1 MLRENIS
8 KGLAGVMILTS
19 IFSICPLNKHGTIE
33 SYASIDVNLATPS
46 NVSINKED
54 DVSEATPS
62 NASKNEGVH
71 IKEDADTINI
81 DDISDVSLIDMADAV
96 GQTVNDN
103 IAVRVPAFIQMEGHS
118 TETKFIVEIIGT
130 MNENSILDLT
140 TDAEFKLSAIMKKDI
155 NAKITLD
162 KTEVTSADFTDNKA
176 TVEGTITLDR
186 ALSAGKW
193 SGDFSIS
200 LSLDSPSLQDIEWEY
215 MNQVD
220 DLMLDVPV
228 EDLPAVVDK
237 PTVDEPT
244 PLPDETSTPVEESSP
259 IEDEPTALPDEVLI
273 EDTEITTLPDSLPVE
288 ETEASSETETSSEI
302 SSIESETESSEL
314 ESETEMDT
322 SESESEHDIEIPE
335 QPDVEIDTGSN
346 DEELE
351 EDSESDVNETEE
363 TESNESSTEEES
375 SDTEENVE
383 QDNN

>member
-1 MLRENIS
+1 
-8 KGLAGVMILTS
+8 MILTS

-46 NVSINKED
+46 NISINKED
-54 DVSEATPS
+54 DVSKATPS
-62 NASKNEGVH
+62 NASKNDGVH

-81 DDISDVSLIDMADAV
+81 DDISDVSLIDMADTV

-130 MNENSILDLT
+130 MDENSILDLN

-162 KTEVTSADFTDNKA
+162 KTEVTSADFIDNKA
-176 TVEGTITLDR
+176 TVKGTITLDR

-228 EDLPAVVDK
+228 EDLPAVVDE
-237 PTVDEPT
+237 PVVDEPV
-244 PLPDETSTPVEESSP
+244 PLPDEPSTPVEESSP
-259 IEDEPTALPDEVLI
+259 IGNEPTALPDEILI

-288 ETEASSETETSSEI
+288 ETETSYET

-322 SESESEHDIEIPE
+322 SESESELDIEIPE

-346 DEELE
+346 DEELI

-363 TESNESSTEEES
+363 TESNESSNEEESSDTEEES

>member
-1 MLRENIS
+1 
-8 KGLAGVMILTS
+8 MILTS

-46 NVSINKED
+46 NISINKED
-54 DVSEATPS
+54 DVSKATPS
-62 NASKNEGVH
+62 NASKNDGVH

-130 MNENSILDLT
+130 MDENSILDLT
-140 TDAEFKLSAIMKKDI
+140 TDTEFKLSAIMKKNI

-162 KTEVTSADFTDNKA
+162 KTEVTSADFIDNKA

-186 ALSAGKW
+186 ALTAGKW

-228 EDLPAVVDK
+228 EDLPAVVDE
-237 PTVDEPT
+237 PVVDEPT
-244 PLPDETSTPVEESSP
+244 PLPDETSTPVEN
-259 IEDEPTALPDEVLI
+259 EPTALPDEPSTPV

-288 ETEASSETETSSEI
+288 DTNTSSETDTETSSET
-302 SSIESETESSEL
+302 SSIESETKSSEL

-322 SESESEHDIEIPE
+322 SGSESEPDIEISE

-346 DEELE
+346 DEELV
-351 EDSESDVNETEE
+351 EDSASDVNETEE
-363 TESNESSTEEES
+363 TEYNESSTEEES

>member
-1 MLRENIS
+1 
-8 KGLAGVMILTS
+8 MILTS

-46 NVSINKED
+46 NISINKED
-54 DVSEATPS
+54 DVSKATPS
-62 NASKNEGVH
+62 NASKNDGVH

-81 DDISDVSLIDMADAV
+81 DDIIDVSLIDMADAV

-130 MNENSILDLT
+130 MDENSILDLT

-162 KTEVTSADFTDNKA
+162 KTEVTSDDFIDNKA

-228 EDLPAVVDK
+228 EDLPAVVD
-237 PTVDEPT
+237 EPVT
-244 PLPDETSTPVEESSP
+244 LPDEPSTPVEESSP
-259 IEDEPTALPDEVLI
+259 IEDEPTALPDEPSTPV

-288 ETEASSETETSSEI
+288 ETETLSETETSYET

-314 ESETEMDT
+314 ESETEMNT
-322 SESESEHDIEIPE
+322 SESESEPDIEISE

-346 DEELE
+346 DEELV
-351 EDSESDVNETEE
+351 EDSESDVNETVEN
-363 TESNESSTEEES
+363 ESNESNTEEES
-375 SDTEENVE
+375 SDTDENVE

>member
-1 MLRENIS
+1 
-8 KGLAGVMILTS
+8 MILTS

-46 NVSINKED
+46 NISINKED
-54 DVSEATPS
+54 DVSKATPS
-62 NASKNEGVH
+62 NASKNDGVH

-130 MNENSILDLT
+130 MDENSILDLT
-140 TDAEFKLSAIMKKDI
+140 TDTEFKLSAIMKKDI

-162 KTEVTSADFTDNKA
+162 KTEVTSADFIDNKA

-228 EDLPAVVDK
+228 EDLPAVVDD
-237 PTVDEPT
+237 TVVDEPT

-259 IEDEPTALPDEVLI
+259 IENEPTTLSDEPSTPV
-273 EDTEITTLPDSLPVE
+273 EDTEITNLPDSLPVE
-288 ETEASSETETSSEI
+288 ETETSSETNTETSSET

>member
-1 MLRENIS
+1 
-8 KGLAGVMILTS
+8 MILTS

-46 NVSINKED
+46 NISINKED
-54 DVSEATPS
+54 DVSKATPS
-62 NASKNEGVH
+62 NASKNDGVH

-130 MNENSILDLT
+130 MDENSILDLN
-140 TDAEFKLSAIMKKDI
+140 TDTEFKLSAIMKKDI

-200 LSLDSPSLQDIEWEY
+200 LSLESPSLQDIEWEY

-228 EDLPAVVDK
+228 EDLPAVVDE
-237 PTVDEPT
+237 PVVDEPT
-244 PLPDETSTPVEESSP
+244 ALPDEPSTPVEESSP
-259 IEDEPTALPDEVLI
+259 IENEPTALPDEPSTPV
-273 EDTEITTLPDSLPVE
+273 EDTEITTLTDNLPVE
-288 ETEASSETETSSEI
+288 ETETLSETETSSET

-314 ESETEMDT
+314 ESETEMNT
-322 SESESEHDIEIPE
+322 SESESEPDIEISE

-351 EDSESDVNETEE
+351 EDSKSDVNETEE
-363 TESNESSTEEES
+363 TESNGSNTEEES

>member
-1 MLRENIS
+1 
-8 KGLAGVMILTS
+8 MILTS

-46 NVSINKED
+46 NISISEED
-54 DVSEATPS
+54 DVSKATPS
-62 NASKNEGVH
+62 NASKNDGVH

-130 MNENSILDLT
+130 MDENSILDLT
-140 TDAEFKLSAIMKKDI
+140 TDTEFKLSAIMKKDI

-162 KTEVTSADFTDNKA
+162 KTEVTSADFIDNKA

-186 ALSAGKW
+186 ELSAGKW

-228 EDLPAVVDK
+228 EDLPAVVD
-237 PTVDEPT
+237 EPT

-259 IEDEPTALPDEVLI
+259 IENEPAALPDEVLI

-288 ETEASSETETSSEI
+288 ETETSSET

-314 ESETEMDT
+314 ETETEMDT
-322 SESESEHDIEIPE
+322 SGSESESDIEISE

-346 DEELE
+346 DEELV

-375 SDTEENVE
+375 SGTEENVE